1 MIVITIIND
10 NIVLNLRHVQQV
22 HNSFT
27 MYELDIARHQEVSG
41 KLQFAEKF
49 QNLCHHGNEHHL
61 A

>member
-49 QNLCHHGNEHHL
+49 QKPPSIL
-61 A
+61 